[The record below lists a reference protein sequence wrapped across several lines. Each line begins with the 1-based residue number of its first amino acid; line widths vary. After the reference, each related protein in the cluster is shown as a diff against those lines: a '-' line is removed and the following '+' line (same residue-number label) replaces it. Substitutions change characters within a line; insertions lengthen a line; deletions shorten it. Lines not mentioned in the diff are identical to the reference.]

1 MKQQRSCRPRGF
13 VSVFVLV
20 AMVGAVLIATASLVR
35 VTSQSRHSARSA
47 SQPQVD
53 LLFESAVDLAKS
65 RLATQPQYDGE
76 TWQLNKA
83 DSGLRQAAKVV
94 IEIKS
99 NSDPNLRNVE
109 IVVELGD
116 EPAATIRDRRT
127 WTISLPASE
136 QN

>member
-35 VTSQSRHSARSA
+35 VTSQSRHSARNA

-65 RLATQPQYDGE
+65 RLESQPQYDGE

-83 DSGLRQAAKVV
+83 DSGLRQSAKVV
-94 IEIKS
+94 IEIES
-99 NSDPNLRNVE
+99 NTDPNLRNVE